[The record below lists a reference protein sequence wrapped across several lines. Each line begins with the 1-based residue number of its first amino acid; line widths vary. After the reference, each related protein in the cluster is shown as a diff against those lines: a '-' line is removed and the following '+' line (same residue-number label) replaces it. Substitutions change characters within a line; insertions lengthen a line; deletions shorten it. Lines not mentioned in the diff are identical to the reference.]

1 METCTRL
8 LHNAFE
14 NFIRDDNGR
23 DRDDIEF
30 MCENWPNNFMLQN
43 TKDTTSL
50 ELSLQSTATR
60 IDNQVYT
67 AATLTRDEKI
77 NLIRDMSILVHLMDV
92 YNGDTRLL
100 GGHGDVDINA
110 LKKALLGTA
119 DALQANIVNCG

>member
-14 NFIRDDNGR
+14 NFVRDDNGT
-23 DRDDIEF
+23 DRDAIEF